1 MSFSKRPGKNTPQCY
16 TKPLE
21 ILKNW
26 NNHFFWMDERVF
38 PTVMDWQTNA
48 PKDGMPAV
56 STYSIEAVR
65 ALDTHRTPIQKQ
77 PEMLLCLVEISRRY
91 YLGDEVYGSIQFN
104 SCLKSYEDSSG
115 VPSTIEKSPLDF
127 ADEAGVSDQGTVA
140 PEMPPSEDVPATDA
154 AGAGQAEEVV
164 ATDPPM
170 ATESRK
176 RGRDGTDGNAPPKS
190 LRRDHAD
197 PRPTGSFYG
206 GKSLA
211 AIQLGLASTVFVP
224 ENAPVGVSDPD
235 PLFFA
240 DPPSRHPADIPQSSQ
255 GTAAAGDPDSE
266 NASSPVEVGSSE
278 SIYRPE

>member
-1 MSFSKRPGKNTPQCY
+1 
-16 TKPLE
+16 
-21 ILKNW
+21 
-26 NNHFFWMDERVF
+26 MDERVF

-240 DPPSRHPADIPQSSQ
+240 DPPSRHPADIPQSGLQ
-255 GTAAAGDPDSE
+255 KVYTGQSE
-266 NASSPVEVGSSE
+266 VLPMVACLTPGRHAKTLWTMSLLQAIFLSYANGSLLDTPEACQNSAGSS
-278 SIYRPE
+278 